1 MNYSGLS
8 ITPRVMIRFAD
19 RFFMFFFSNLRPLSS
34 FCYFFLNLVENLLLY
49 FTLNGKEIMS
59 ASTLKVFRSK
69 RIISFSVETAFK
81 LTQRL
86 LYELLYSI
94 KLELINRDSDGYWRF
109 LIWTRRRR
117 KFVYECTIYRHF
129 TVFVNRSSFF
139 SDCRREPFVLM
150 LAFIAKQINKSVT

>member
-1 MNYSGLS
+1 MILHDFGLCV
-8 ITPRVMIRFAD
+8 TPRVMIRFAD
-19 RFFMFFFSNLRPLSS
+19 RFFMFFFFSNLRPLSS

-59 ASTLKVFRSK
+59 ASTLKAFRSK

-94 KLELINRDSDGYWRF
+94 N
-109 LIWTRRRR
+109 
-117 KFVYECTIYRHF
+117 
-129 TVFVNRSSFF
+129 
-139 SDCRREPFVLM
+139 
-150 LAFIAKQINKSVT
+150 

>member
-1 MNYSGLS
+1 
-8 ITPRVMIRFAD
+8 MIRFAD

-59 ASTLKVFRSK
+59 ASTLKAFRSK
-69 RIISFSVETAFK
+69 RIICCFSVELETAFK

-94 KLELINRDSDGYWRF
+94 KLELINRESDGYWRF
-109 LIWTRRRR
+109 LI
-117 KFVYECTIYRHF
+117 
-129 TVFVNRSSFF
+129 
-139 SDCRREPFVLM
+139 
-150 LAFIAKQINKSVT
+150 

>member
-19 RFFMFFFSNLRPLSS
+19 RFFMGFFSNLRPLSS

-109 LIWTRRRR
+109 PIWTRRRR

>member
-1 MNYSGLS
+1 
-8 ITPRVMIRFAD
+8 MIRFAD
-19 RFFMFFFSNLRPLSS
+19 RFFMVFFSNLRPLSS

-59 ASTLKVFRSK
+59 ASTLKAFRSK

-94 KLELINRDSDGYWRF
+94 N
-109 LIWTRRRR
+109 
-117 KFVYECTIYRHF
+117 
-129 TVFVNRSSFF
+129 
-139 SDCRREPFVLM
+139 
-150 LAFIAKQINKSVT
+150 